1 MTRRRSYSR
10 RGVVALTL
18 AIFGVLLI
26 PPLKVVRGAQD
37 KSTAAVAPTAFLLVL
52 NKIDNTLAI
61 IDPATMS
68 VTGRVPTGEGPHEV
82 ITSADGRYAYVA
94 NYGAQK
100 PGNSLSV
107 IDLEARKEIKRVELG
122 ALMRPHGMVE
132 AGGKIYFTAEVNR
145 AVARYNPATGTVDW
159 MMGTGQNGTH
169 LLCVTPDERKIYT
182 ANIGSDTVTVMEFAA
197 APPAQSKITQ
207 IAVGK
212 QPEGLDLSPDGR
224 ELWVGHNGDGGVSII
239 DTATN
244 TVKETIKVGKV
255 PIRLKFTPDGKRILI
270 SDPERHELIVFDAAT
285 RKEIKRLQVGE
296 VPVGI
301 LVTPDNKRAFV
312 ATMQAGVVV
321 SIKLDDLTVA
331 GQVEPGKGPDGLGW
345 TAVRKN

>member
-1 MTRRRSYSR
+1 MMTSR
-10 RGVVALTL
+10 PVVNISRVALIL
-18 AIFGVLLI
+18 AFAFLSVLII
-26 PPLKVVRGAQD
+26 PRKPARAQT
-37 KSTAAVAPTAFLLVL
+37 KTAATTAAPFLLVL
-52 NKIDNTLAI
+52 NKIENTLAI
-61 IDPATMS
+61 VEPATMS
-68 VTGRVPTGEGPHEV
+68 VVGRVPTGEGPHEV
-82 ITSADGRYAYVA
+82 ITSADGRTAFVA

-122 ALMRPHGMVE
+122 PLMRPHGMVE

-145 AVARYNPATGTVDW
+145 AVARYNPQTGTVDW

-169 LLCVTPDERKIYT
+169 LLCVTPDEKRIYT
-182 ANIGSDTVTVMEFAA
+182 ANIGSDSVTVIEFNA
-197 APPAQSKITQ
+197 APPAPSKITH

-244 TVKETIKVGKV
+244 SVKETIKVGKV
-255 PIRLKFTPDGKRILI
+255 PIRLKFTPDGKRVLI
-270 SDPERHELIVFDAAT
+270 SDPERHELAVFDAAT
-285 RKEIKRLQVGE
+285 RKEVKRLQVGE

-301 LVTPDNKRAFV
+301 LVTPDGKHAFV
-312 ATMQAGVVV
+312 ATMQTGRVV
-321 SIKLDDLTVA
+321 SIKLEDLSIA
-331 GQVEPGKGPDGLGW
+331 GHVEPGKGPDGLGW

>member
-1 MTRRRSYSR
+1 MTSR
-10 RGVVALTL
+10 PVVNISRAALIVAFAFL
-18 AIFGVLLI
+18 SVLII
-26 PPLKVVRGAQD
+26 PPTKPARAQS
-37 KSTAAVAPTAFLLVL
+37 KSPTTAAAPFLLVL
-52 NKIDNTLAI
+52 NKIENTLAI
-61 IDPATMS
+61 IEPAKMS
-68 VTGRVPTGEGPHEV
+68 VVARVPTGEGPHEV
-82 ITSADGRYAYVA
+82 ITSADGRTAYVA

-122 ALMRPHGMVE
+122 PLMRPHGMVE

-145 AVARYNPATGTVDW
+145 AVARYNPQTGTVDW

-169 LLCVTPDERKIYT
+169 LLCVTPDEKRIYT
-182 ANIGSDTVTVMEFAA
+182 ANIGSDSVTVIEFNA
-197 APPAQSKITQ
+197 APPAPSKITH
-207 IAVGK
+207 ISVGK

-244 TVKETIKVGKV
+244 SVKETIKVGKV
-255 PIRLKFTPDGKRILI
+255 PIRLKFTPDGKRVLI
-270 SDPERHELIVFDAAT
+270 SDPERHELAVFDAAT
-285 RKEIKRLQVGE
+285 RKEVKRLQVGE

-301 LVTPDNKRAFV
+301 LVTPDGKLAFV
-312 ATMQAGVVV
+312 ATMQAGRVV
-321 SIKLDDLTVA
+321 SIKLEDLSIA

-345 TAVRKN
+345 TAARKN